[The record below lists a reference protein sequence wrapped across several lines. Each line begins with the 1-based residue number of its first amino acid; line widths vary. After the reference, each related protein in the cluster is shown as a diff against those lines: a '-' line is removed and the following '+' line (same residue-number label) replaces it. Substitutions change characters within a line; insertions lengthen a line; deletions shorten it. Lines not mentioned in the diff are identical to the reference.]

1 MNIILAKK
9 LGDTFSLGA
18 FRRFLSFFQC
28 GLQLLAQ
35 ICELRGSREQ
45 AVGER
50 AELVK
55 LLETCTAVYEVFR
68 GADYI
73 TEVATGLNLILYF
86 R

>member
-55 LLETCTAVYEVFR
+55 LLETCTAVYEVS
-68 GADYI
+68 GAPIHYRSCNWI
-73 TEVATGLNLILYF
+73 ESHIVF
-86 R
+86 